1 MLEKKNRQH
10 LLIKQQVATRSLQD
24 QYPKLSQKYIHHT
37 SKCMIILYC
46 RFAAPGQ
53 DWPIHVLCIQICST
67 NGWMDEHGAL
77 FHVHRIFR
85 YRKGQL
91 MFAER
96 NKVKITSMASN
107 EEI

>member
-1 MLEKKNRQH
+1 MKRGNLP
-10 LLIKQQVATRSLQD
+10 APGD
-24 QYPKLSQKYIHHT
+24 PLSA
-37 SKCMIILYC
+37 S
-46 RFAAPGQ
+46 APGQ
-53 DWPIHVLCIQICST
+53 DWTIHVLCIQICST

-91 MFAER
+91 IFAEC
-96 NKVKITSMASN
+96 NEVKKLSMASN